1 MTFKCL
7 YGQAPNYLIDLVTI
21 KKQSRY
27 SLRSNESIFLELPG
41 IKTRPT
47 LGDRAFQSAA
57 LDLWNAL
64 PSTIRNIK
72 TLDTFKTAVKTH
84 FLNLAFK

>member
-1 MTFKCL
+1 MIINGKYSKIPRTRLTPTPTNWNKSDFPWF
-7 YGQAPNYLIDLVTI
+7 ATI
-21 KKQSRY
+21 LSVF
-27 SLRSNESIFLELPG
+27 LLELLG

-57 LDLWNAL
+57 PYLSNAL

-72 TLDTFKTAVKTH
+72 TLDTFKTAV
-84 FLNLAFK
+84 